1 MSDPL
6 TELRFW
12 QQVIGDARRTVLCP
26 PEMESRCKGYVD
38 ARGLGG
44 VITVKATPVCPD
56 DRIYV
61 MVETAPIARQYVRG
75 ESTDERVEP

>member
-26 PEMESRCKGYVD
+26 PEMESRCKCYVD

-44 VITVKATPVCPD
+44 LITVVASRACPD
-56 DRIYV
+56 DRLYV
-61 MVETAPIARQYVRG
+61 M
-75 ESTDERVEP
+75 DEQALMASVNRPLRLGMIRD

>member
-1 MSDPL
+1 MSEPL

-44 VITVKATPVCPD
+44 VITVKASPVCPD
-56 DRIYV
+56 DRLYV
-61 MVETAPIARQYVRG
+61 M
-75 ESTDERVEP
+75 DEQALMASVNRPLRLGMIRD

>member
-6 TELRFW
+6 TEIRFW
-12 QQVIGDARRTVLCP
+12 QQVIGDSRRTVLCP

-44 VITVKATPVCPD
+44 VITVVASRACPD
-56 DRIYV
+56 DRLYV
-61 MVETAPIARQYVRG
+61 M
-75 ESTDERVEP
+75 DEQALMASVNRPLRLGMIRD

>member
-6 TELRFW
+6 TEIRFW
-12 QQVIGDARRTVLCP
+12 QQVIGDSKRTVLCP

-44 VITVKATPVCPD
+44 LITVVASRACPD
-56 DRIYV
+56 DRLYV
-61 MVETAPIARQYVRG
+61 M
-75 ESTDERVEP
+75 DEQALMASVNRPLRLGMIRD

>member
-1 MSDPL
+1 MSEPL

-44 VITVKATPVCPD
+44 VITVKASPVCPD
-56 DRIYV
+56 DRLYV
-61 MVETAPIARQYVRG
+61 MDEQALMRGWSHDGQPVRRRAPA
-75 ESTDERVEP
+75 